1 MRGFKALCSRCRPE
15 VAIVVVPLLA
25 ILVLQY
31 VSSRRLAEVEVIAR
45 QTTIAQYLDAVVG
58 EVRRLYEDAAH
69 QMLDVPPDALV
80 ERRFEEVER
89 HFRSMDTSAA
99 RLLFAVPLDECWCQA
114 RYYDPVAAKNRIGA
128 DVDVE
133 AVVFRISTLLQAS
146 TLPRREYR
154 LRLEPNGVYV
164 DEANPDVRVVYRFVA
179 EESIGVIG
187 VAGFVVDVDR
197 FEHEYLP
204 RAMANAMALL
214 PGDVRDNMV
223 VRVTDAA
230 KRVVA
235 ATHAEPGQT
244 DALAGHFD
252 FAFRD
257 WELSARSRHTAAA
270 QVLQSNAS
278 ITWLLT
284 VLMSCAVLGGVVFT
298 WRAAARERRISRI
311 RNVFVANV
319 SHELRTPLASISVF
333 GELLRRGRVTLPDK
347 VAEYGRHVEQESN
360 RLRQLIDNVL
370 GFARIE
376 SATVEYCRREAVV
389 EDVVDGAVRTVDARR
404 DRDGFTISVAC
415 SAGELP
421 TVYVDTQAMSQVFVN
436 LLDNAMK
443 YSGRSRRVRVALSRR
458 EDCAAVSVVDYGIGI
473 APHEQ
478 QRIFQQF
485 YRASSAVEEGVTGTG
500 LGLAIARHV
509 VHEHGGRIEVDSRL
523 GYGTTFTVL
532 LPFLGT
538 VVERYDARGTAAM
551 EGAGL
556 KVGARA

>member
-1 MRGFKALCSRCRPE
+1 MDSRRSAVGRPE

-58 EVRRLYEDAAH
+58 EVRGLYEDAAH
-69 QMLDVPPDALV
+69 EMLDVPPDAVV
-80 ERRFEEVER
+80 ERRFEEIER
-89 HFRSMDTSAA
+89 YFGSADTSAA
-99 RLLFAVPLDECWCQA
+99 RLLFAIPLDECWCQA
-114 RYYDPVAAKNRIGA
+114 RYYDPVTATSHLGSDHGA
-128 DVDVE
+128 E
-133 AVVFRISTLLQAS
+133 AVALRLFTLLQAS
-146 TLPRREYR
+146 TLPQEEHR
-154 LRLEPNGVYV
+154 LRHEPDAIYV
-164 DEANPDVRVVYRFVA
+164 DEADPSNRVVYRFITHEDARIV
-179 EESIGVIG
+179 G
-187 VAGFVVDVDR
+187 VAGFVVDVHR
-197 FEHEYLP
+197 FEREYLP
-204 RAMANAMALL
+204 RVIATAMAPLS
-214 PGDVRDNMV
+214 GDVRDNMV
-223 VRVTDAA
+223 VRVTDSAQ
-230 KRVVA
+230 RVVVA
-235 ATHAEPGQT
+235 NHAEPGQADT
-244 DALAGHFD
+244 LTGHFD

-257 WELSARSRHTAAA
+257 WKLSARSRHTAAA

-298 WRAAARERRISRI
+298 WRAAARERRLSRI
-311 RNVFVANV
+311 RNVFVANA

-333 GELLRRGRVTLPDK
+333 GELLRRGHVTSPDK

-360 RLRQLIDNVL
+360 RLRQLIENVL
-370 GFARIE
+370 DFARIE
-376 SATVEYCRREAVV
+376 SATVEYSRREAVV
-389 EDVVDGAVRTVDARR
+389 EDVVDGAVRTIDARR

-421 TVYVDTQAMSQVFVN
+421 AVYVDTQAMSQVFVN

-443 YSGRSRRVRVALSRR
+443 YSGRSRRIRVAISRR
-458 EDCAAVSVVDYGIGI
+458 EDYASVSVVDYGIGI
-473 APHEQ
+473 APDEQ

-485 YRASSAVEEGVTGTG
+485 YRASSAVEERVTGTG
-500 LGLAIARHV
+500 LGLAIARYV
-509 VHEHGGRIEVDSRL
+509 VHAHGGRIEVDSRL

-532 LPFLGT
+532 LPLLGT
-538 VVERYDARGTAAM
+538 VAERYDARGTAAM